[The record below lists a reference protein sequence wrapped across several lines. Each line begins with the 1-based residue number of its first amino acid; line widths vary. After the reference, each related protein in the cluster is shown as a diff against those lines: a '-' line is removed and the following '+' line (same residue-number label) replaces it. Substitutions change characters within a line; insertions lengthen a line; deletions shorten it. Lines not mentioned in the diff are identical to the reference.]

1 MNTHTRPQTQNA
13 RISLKIHNSWKYPKA
28 LDLNIVSSSNAPENI
43 RSGKQRADY
52 YLQKPVQ

>member
-1 MNTHTRPQTQNA
+1 MNTHTQTQNA
-13 RISLKIHNSWKYPKA
+13 RISLKIHNSWKYLKA